1 MDNQRQRE
9 TQEGEGQ
16 KGSEMGSGERKK
28 KSQNHSQAKERETER
43 DPEDKN
49 KDKIVK
55 QCFEVETEK
64 SQRDGQT
71 ESNQSPHGG
80 PPNPLH
86 TAQILL
92 QLLSHLP
99 SHLQSLNTWCALRP
113 LLVTERPGETL
124 GQSPMGNL
132 PGDQEDLGG
141 RCLHEDLGI
150 PVGRSH
156 SGVNSVYGDP
166 CLPTHTHTHTHTHTP
181 LEEGQAIFSPK
192 HKMQIFFP

>member
-1 MDNQRQRE
+1 MKQR
-9 TQEGEGQ
+9 
-16 KGSEMGSGERKK
+16 
-28 KSQNHSQAKERETER
+28 
-43 DPEDKN
+43 
-49 KDKIVK
+49 
-55 QCFEVETEK
+55 FEVETEK
-64 SQRDGQT
+64 GQRDRQT
-71 ESNQSPHGG
+71 KSNQSSHGG

-99 SHLQSLNTWCALRP
+99 SHLQSPNTWCVLRP
-113 LLVTERPGETL
+113 LLVTEGPGETL

-156 SGVNSVYGDP
+156 LGVNSVYGDP
-166 CLPTHTHTHTHTHTP
+166 CLPTHTHTHTQ
-181 LEEGQAIFSPK
+181 LEEGHAIFSPK
-192 HKMQIFFP
+192 HKMQIFFPYLNISEISILTSMTNHH